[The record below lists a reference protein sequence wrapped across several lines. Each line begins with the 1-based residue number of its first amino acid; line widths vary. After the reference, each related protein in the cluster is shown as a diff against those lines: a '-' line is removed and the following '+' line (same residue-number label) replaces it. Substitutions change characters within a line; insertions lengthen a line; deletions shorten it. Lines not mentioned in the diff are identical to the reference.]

1 MRNPLQHVPRLGI
14 LALPLH
20 CKRGSGRTTA
30 RAPIWPGGLSLCS
43 ARETVFSASSFA
55 PDFKLRHH
63 PRPNPLDTACIIK
76 EEPNSASV
84 VSRLTGTGPGICRP
98 IWPQGGETN
107 RCIYTKSARTPSGL
121 IRHAIVQTAPIL
133 YEVQI

>member
-63 PRPNPLDTACIIK
+63 PRPKPLDTACIIK
-76 EEPNSASV
+76 EEPNSARSEEHTSELQSLRHLV
-84 VSRLTGTGPGICRP
+84 CRLLL
-98 IWPQGGETN
+98 E
-107 RCIYTKSARTPSGL
+107 
-121 IRHAIVQTAPIL
+121 
-133 YEVQI
+133 